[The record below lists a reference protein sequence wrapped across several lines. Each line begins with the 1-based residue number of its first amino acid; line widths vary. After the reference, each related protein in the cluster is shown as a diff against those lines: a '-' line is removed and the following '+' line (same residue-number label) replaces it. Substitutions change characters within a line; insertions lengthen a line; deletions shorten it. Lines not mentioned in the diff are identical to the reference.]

1 MAPWICRER
10 TYRQKYVIIEMMKK
24 QAAKSHYQIDLDQLL
39 LLTGWDME
47 YVCFLLCLSK
57 EEKEILKLK
66 TEK

>member
-1 MAPWICRER
+1 
-10 TYRQKYVIIEMMKK
+10 MMKK
-24 QAAKSHYQIDLDQLL
+24 HAAKSHYQIDLDQLL